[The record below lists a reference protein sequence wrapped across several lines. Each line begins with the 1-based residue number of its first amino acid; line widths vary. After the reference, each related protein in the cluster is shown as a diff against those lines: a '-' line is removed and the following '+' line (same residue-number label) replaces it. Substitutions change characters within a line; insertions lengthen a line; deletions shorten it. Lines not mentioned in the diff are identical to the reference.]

1 MKKNSKKLWERTIK
15 DMSNDIE
22 TKKFSDYFVAHYA
35 NRPKQWAAC
44 YRKNA
49 HINTNIAIERWHQ
62 GIKYTSDLNGKCGG
76 RLNKSIHSIIKSIKL
91 KLINRKITLTK
102 GKVTKKNLC

>member
-1 MKKNSKKLWERTIK
+1 MEKTIK

-35 NRPKQWAAC
+35 NRPKQGAAC

-49 HINTNIAIERWHQ
+49 HINTNMAIERWHLE
-62 GIKYTSDLNGKCGG
+62 IKYNSDLNGKCGG
-76 RLNKSIHSIIKSIKL
+76 RLDKSIHSIRKSIKL
-91 KLINRKITLTK
+91 KLINRKITLTR
-102 GKVTKKNLC
+102 GNVTKKKKNLC